1 MFFNSMTGVVGG
13 CLSIGMSPKT
23 EEISREAVSY

>member
-13 CLSIGMSPKT
+13 CLSIAMSPKT
-23 EEISREAVSY
+23 AEISSEAVSY